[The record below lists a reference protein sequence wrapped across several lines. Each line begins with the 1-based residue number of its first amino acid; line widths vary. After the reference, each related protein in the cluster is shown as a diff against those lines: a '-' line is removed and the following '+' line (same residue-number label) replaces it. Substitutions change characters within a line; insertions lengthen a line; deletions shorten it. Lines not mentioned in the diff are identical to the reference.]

1 MGLKGKRVAVL
12 AEEMYQEL
20 ELWYPVLR
28 MREAGAE
35 LRIVGTGSSPTYAS
49 KHGYPV
55 TVDTTADKVSSA
67 DFDAVIVP
75 GGFAPD
81 RLRRYPAVL
90 NLVRDCFQMGKV
102 VAAICHAGWVLA
114 SAGILK
120 GRRVTSLS
128 AIKDDVANAGAT
140 WVDEPVVRDG
150 NLITSRTPDD
160 LPFFCDAIIQA
171 LGGGSVS
178 AEVAEH
184 TTARDA
190 LAIAI
195 RAEEAAADFYRA
207 AIRRTKDPVAAAMFE
222 ELAKEELAHK
232 ARLEKEYAH
241 LRDDPN
247 WARYALWSNL

>member
-1 MGLKGKRVAVL
+1 MKKIAVL
-12 AEEMYQEL
+12 VEDMYQDQEV
-20 ELWYPVLR
+20 WYPYFRLK
-28 MREAGAE
+28 EAGFEVYA
-35 LRIVGTGSSPTYAS
+35 VGTGRAKAYKS
-49 KHGYPV
+49 KHGYEIPEEM
-55 TVDTTADKVSSA
+55 TAAQARQKA
-67 DFDAVIVP
+67 FDAVIIP

-90 NLVRDCFQMGKV
+90 TLVRDCFEMGKV

-120 GRRVTSLS
+120 GRRATSLS

-160 LPFFCDAIIQA
+160 LPFFCAAIIQA
-171 LGGGSVS
+171 LGGGTVS

-184 TTARDA
+184 TSAKDA
-190 LAIAI
+190 FDIAV
-195 RAEEAAADFYRA
+195 RAEQDAADFYRA